1 MTTFWF
7 QVQSFGLPAPS
18 EARQAGMKNVSQPT
32 VNLIIC
38 VVTEGFGVGLRVGF
52 LFNRYFPYQVLM
64 RHPMDLLT
72 LFFSEPE
79 TTVAERGARTIADFL
94 NARSCQMGIFPVTS
108 YDGFGPG

>member
-52 LFNRYFPYQVLM
+52 LFNRYFPYQVP
-64 RHPMDLLT
+64 HAAPYGFAYT
-72 LFFSEPE
+72 FF
-79 TTVAERGARTIADFL
+79 
-94 NARSCQMGIFPVTS
+94 
-108 YDGFGPG
+108 